1 MRFAACVPV
10 AAVVFALASGPVPAQ
25 DAFLPACMKTASQ
38 QMCECIS
45 AKIPPDKRQAAIE
58 GLQKSNAAVA
68 PGGNLL
74 DPSNLTQEQMQG
86 LDAVVIAQANCN
98 P

>member
-10 AAVVFALASGPVPAQ
+10 AAVVLALASGPAPAQ
-25 DAFLPACMKTASQ
+25 DAFMPACMKTASQ